1 MNVAGREENEKKIMI
16 IEDNCLTLN
25 QIADFLSERG
35 YKVVPCKYCEEA
47 KELLNEVLPDLIILD
62 IIMPDMDGHD
72 FCRWIRSNSRLK
84 MIPII
89 FLTARDSIEDKI
101 TGLKIG
107 GDDYITKPFS
117 MDELLAR
124 IEVILQRMDSFH
136 ELSMRDELT
145 NSFNRRYFKER
156 LQEEIHRVKRT
167 GRPFSIIIADIDY
180 FKKINDAYGHC
191 VGDFVL
197 VQLVRFL
204 QNHLRRTDLVARLG
218 GEEFVLLLP
227 DTSSG
232 KAFLLM
238 ERIRKVLA
246 ETHFQ
251 YNDNDTVADIT
262 LTVSAGIACCPEHA
276 EDAES
281 LMTLADRALYSAK
294 TAGRNTIKISI
305 AAQKHT

>member
-1 MNVAGREENEKKIMI
+1 MI